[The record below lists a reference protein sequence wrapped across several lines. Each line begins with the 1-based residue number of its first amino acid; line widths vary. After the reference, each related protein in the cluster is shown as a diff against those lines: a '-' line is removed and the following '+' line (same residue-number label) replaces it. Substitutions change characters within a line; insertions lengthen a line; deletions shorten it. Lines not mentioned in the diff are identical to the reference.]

1 MNSNTACNQDKSASQ
16 TNCNLQSSH
25 CKISNFF
32 KKICYFKNK
41 KPVVA
46 HVALNGVIGKD
57 GKMSSGLNIENTF
70 PLLQKAFEI
79 KNIKAV
85 AITIN
90 SPGGSP
96 VQSELIFNAIRE
108 LSAEK
113 KIPVYTFARDVA
125 ASGGYWLLLAGD
137 EIYAHQASIIGSI
150 GVIFSGF
157 GFVDTIKKL
166 GIERRI
172 YTEGKNKAILDPF
185 MPEEQENIVI
195 LKEAQRDIFEGFK
208 ELVLTRRAGK
218 LKDSA
223 GKIICSCPQEKCQ
236 CTNCKCGCINK
247 GLENKNQNYQC
258 SKNPTDQGLKS
269 DCQCGDKN
277 FLDDKIF
284 TGAFWSGRK
293 AVELG
298 LVDAIADM
306 RSKMK
311 EKFGEKV
318 KFENITIKKGFIKS
332 FFAEKS
338 DLALANTASSLVD
351 KIEERISFNRF
362 GL

>member
-1 MNSNTACNQDKSASQ
+1 MNNKTTTNQTFCKSNSFKIHADQN
-16 TNCNLQSSH
+16 NCNPQPSNN
-25 CKISNFF
+25 CKIYCFF
-32 KKICYFKNK
+32 KKICCFYKSN
-41 KPVVA
+41 KPVIA

-57 GKMSSGLNIENTF
+57 SKFSSGLNIENIL
-70 PLLQKAFEI
+70 PLLEKAF
-79 KNIKAV
+79 KTSNIKAV

-96 VQSELIFNAIRE
+96 VQSELIYNAIRE
-108 LSAEK
+108 LSQEK

-185 MPEEQENIVI
+185 MPEEQENIAI

-208 ELVLTRRAGK
+208 ELVSSRRAGK
-218 LKDSA
+218 LKDGA
-223 GKIICSCPQEKCQ
+223 GKIICNCTQEKYECA
-236 CTNCKCGCINK
+236 NC
-247 GLENKNQNYQC
+247 E
-258 SKNPTDQGLKS
+258 
-269 DCQCGDKN
+269 CGDKN

-318 KFENITIKKGFIKS
+318 GIKNIDIKKGFIKS

-338 DLALANTASSLVD
+338 GLALGQVVVEIVD
-351 KIEERISFNRF
+351 KLEEKASFGRF

>member
-1 MNSNTACNQDKSASQ
+1 MSNN
-16 TNCNLQSSH
+16 
-25 CKISNFF
+25 CKISCFL
-32 KKICYFKNK
+32 KKICFFRKSNNASI
-41 KPVVA
+41 A

-57 GKMSSGLNIENTF
+57 GKLSAGLNIENVF
-70 PLLQKAFEI
+70 PLLEKAFKT

-96 VQSELIFNAIRE
+96 VQSELIYNAIRE
-108 LSAEK
+108 FSIEK

-157 GFVDTIKKL
+157 GFVDAIKKL
-166 GIERRI
+166 GVERRI

-185 MPEEQENIVI
+185 MPEEEENIEI
-195 LKEAQRDIFEGFK
+195 LKDAQRDIFEGFK
-208 ELVLTRRAGK
+208 ELVLARRAGK
-218 LKDSA
+218 LKNA
-223 GKIICSCPQEKCQ
+223 NGEIIPHNSPADH
-236 CTNCKCGCINK
+236 
-247 GLENKNQNYQC
+247 
-258 SKNPTDQGLKS
+258 SKNSAEKFS
-269 DCQCGDKN
+269 DADN
-277 FLDDKIF
+277 DFLNNKIF

-298 LVDAIADM
+298 LVDSIADM

-311 EKFGEKV
+311 EKFGDKV
-318 KFENITIKKGFIKS
+318 EIQNIAIKKGLIKS
-332 FFAEKS
+332 FFSEKS
-338 DLALANTASSLVD
+338 EFATEVISQLEE
-351 KIEERISFNRF
+351 KIHLGRF